1 MQYCPMATHPTHPKS
16 VLVACSFELPTD
28 SNIQRV
34 RIFPVGPFRARP
46 GDGRPYDA
54 PAWMID
60 ANIAAQVI
68 ARAVAAVDDILVD
81 YEHQSEHTEWNG
93 RPAPA
98 AGWIKPAALSWQA
111 DGLWAN
117 VGWTDAAAAMIRAK
131 EYRYLSPV
139 FTYLPGTGEILEL
152 VSVALTNTPA
162 LDGLIDLAA
171 VAALR
176 QSRKLNKGDK
186 PVNLQQLIATLGLP
200 PETDEATAQAALT
213 TLRTSHANAVAELA
227 VLKAA
232 PPTQPTPPATPDP
245 ARYVPVDAVQ
255 QLQAQLA
262 ALTAQISTSEAD
274 RLIAEGL
281 ADGRILPGAQEAWL
295 RQLGA
300 TNIAHLRSHLATAPK
315 IAALTGTQTNGQPP
329 AGATPGGA
337 AQLDAVSLAVCK
349 QMGIKPEDF
358 IKTRQEQE
366 VNNGRSHV

>member
-200 PETDEATAQAALT
+200 PETDEPTALVALT

-315 IAALTGTQTNGQPP
+315 IAALIGTQSNGQPP